1 MVVVVGLAKGQ
12 KQSPAR
18 LYNNFAAAAAWF
30 LLLCALASFASY
42 MLLYA
47 AS

>member
-18 LYNNFAAAAAWF
+18 LYNNFAAAAWF

>member
-18 LYNNFAAAAAWF
+18 LYNNFAAAAWF
-30 LLLCALASFASY
+30 LLCALGSFASY